1 MSSDARILIAVR
13 VVVVTTLLL
22 AALIIQ
28 YTVGEVLPLDYI
40 YVTAGV
46 TYALT
51 LLYIAM
57 SYVLRSRSVNLMIQI
72 AGDLVIETLLV
83 YFTGGLDSPFSFLYL
98 VSIITASMLLY
109 RRGGMLAAS
118 GAVILYGV
126 LVDLMYYGILP
137 VPYPPVDWTA
147 ARLYINMAA
156 NFAGFYATALLTSYL
171 SEQLQR
177 TSRELDANRQN
188 LAELRALNQNVVES
202 IPSGLITL
210 TSFGTASF
218 VNPAAAALLAM
229 EPLAI
234 LGRHVTELG
243 FFTNDDWND
252 ARQELVAGRVV
263 RREIDNMEIAGEPHS
278 FGFAVSPLSTLDGAA
293 AGYTLIFQD
302 LTEMKK
308 LEAEL
313 RLKDRMAAV
322 GELSAG
328 IAHEIRNPLAAIAG
342 SVQVLKGSS
351 SLSPQEQRLMSI
363 VLKESERL
371 NKSISEFLRFVR
383 PQERRAVAFD
393 VAASISETLDLL
405 QNSSELHERH
415 EIRREIDPPTFQLVG
430 DADQIRQVFWNL
442 ARNAVQAM
450 PNGGV
455 LTVRTR
461 IDDGAYH
468 IVFTDNGRG
477 MSRADLQRLFQP
489 FRTNF
494 PSGTGLG
501 MAISYRIVQAHGG
514 KIEVSSVEG
523 AGSSITVTLPLSS
536 TLSEAKGQRS
546 SRDAAAAEH
555 EPRSRST
562 DPSSLRSS
570 GLDFTR

>member
-1 MSSDARILIAVR
+1 MTSDTRMLTAVR

-28 YTVGEVLPLDYI
+28 YTVREVLPLNYLYI
-40 YVTAGV
+40 TAGL

-51 LLYIAM
+51 LLYI
-57 SYVLRSRSVNLMIQI
+57 VLGTVIPSRNINLLIQI
-72 AGDLVIETLLV
+72 GGDLGIETLLV

-109 RRGGMLAAS
+109 RRGGLLAAS
-118 GAVILYGV
+118 AASIFYGV
-126 LVDLMYYGILP
+126 VVDLMYYGVLP
-137 VPYPPVDWTA
+137 MPEQSLFLPTMWTA
-147 ARLYINMAA
+147 SRLYFNIAA

-171 SEQLQR
+171 SEKLQR
-177 TSRELDANRQN
+177 TSEELDANRQN

-202 IPSGLITL
+202 IPSGLITV
-210 TSFGTASF
+210 TTHGTASF
-218 VNPAAAALLAM
+218 VNPAGAQILETQPM
-229 EPLAI
+229 TI

-243 FFTNDDWND
+243 FFTDDEWSD
-252 ARQELVAGRVV
+252 ARAQLDRGTVV
-263 RREIDNMEIAGEPHS
+263 RKEVDDLLVGGERRS
-278 FGFAVSPLSTLDGAA
+278 VGFAVSPLSTLEGAS

-308 LEAEL
+308 LEAEV

-342 SVQVLKGSS
+342 SVQVLKSS
-351 SLSPQEQRLMSI
+351 KSLTQQEQRLMSI

-371 NKSISEFLRFVR
+371 NKSISDFLRFVR
-383 PQERRAVAFD
+383 PQEKHSIEFD
-393 VAASISETLDLL
+393 VAASLSETLDLL
-405 QNSSELHERH
+405 ANSSELNERH
-415 EIRREIDPPTFQLVG
+415 EIRREIVPPSFAILG
-430 DADQIRQVFWNL
+430 DADQIRQVFWNI

-455 LTVRTR
+455 LTVHTSV
-461 IDDGAYH
+461 DNGSYN
-468 IVFTDNGRG
+468 IVFSDSGRG
-477 MSRADLQRLFQP
+477 MSHADIQRLFQP

-501 MAISYRIVQAHGG
+501 MAISYRIVQEHGG
-514 KIEVSSVEG
+514 RIDVASHEG
-523 AGSSITVTLPLSS
+523 TGTAITVSLPVAMSYAAPGFSRAS
-536 TLSEAKGQRS
+536 TG
-546 SRDAAAAEH
+546 
-555 EPRSRST
+555 
-562 DPSSLRSS
+562 
-570 GLDFTR
+570 